1 MKTKLILK
9 IVLNFVIFGLVS
21 FVFWHLLG
29 ESYFYPLFF
38 AAIVNVIIIIVRD
51 REKHKIKNK

>member
-21 FVFWHLLG
+21 FVFQYLLG
-29 ESYFYPLFF
+29 ESYFYPLLF
-38 AAIVNVIIIIVRD
+38 AAIVNAIIIIVKD